1 MVGRAAPRAP
11 ASTQKT
17 SLLGCGPSRRARS
30 DAPYHLLAHSS
41 LAGFLNFEL
50 IVAIAILA
58 VVMLPLGGAWYHE
71 KKLLRVYYHD
81 AIAMEILDGEME
93 VLAAGDW
100 RSFPEGRHEL
110 KPTALA
116 ATNLPPGQFILTRE
130 AKNVRLEWLPA
141 RGRKM
146 KREINL
152 P

>member
-1 MVGRAAPRAP
+1 MVIALPRHRSPFA
-11 ASTQKT
+11 
-17 SLLGCGPSRRARS
+17 LG
-30 DAPYHLLAHSS
+30 
-41 LAGFLNFEL
+41 GFLNFEL

-71 KKLLRVYYHD
+71 RKLLRVYYRD

-93 VLAAGDW
+93 VLAAGNW
-100 RSFPEGRHEL
+100 RSVTEGRHEL

-116 ATNLPPGQFILTRE
+116 ATNLPAGQFILTRE
-130 AKNVRLEWLPA
+130 AQRVRLEWLPE

-146 KREINL
+146 AREIKL